1 MRNIFSKILIS
12 FFMLGIFLVPVS
24 ANLNLQNALS
34 PSVEIQTN
42 TAEAWWGPGV
52 SAEAIWNSLVKPVGE
67 GIGWTVAQVI
77 KGFLFLIFQALALLA
92 SILADILDFFIFY
105 SIGSDVYRSTFVE
118 AAWGTVRDVANIFF
132 LLGLLY
138 VAIQIVL
145 DIGVSEKKKMIGNII
160 VMALLVNF
168 SLFATQ
174 VVIDASNIVARVFY
188 NQIESV
194 DSKGKELPEGKY
206 LPKSVTVSLV
216 STFDPNKIISDQSSV
231 YMDVLAYLIMVGIVG
246 YMCYLFL
253 VMTFL
258 FVGRIVSLW
267 VAMIFGPIAFMSR
280 ALGITAL
287 EDLSWKNWLHNLVN
301 SAMMAPLFIF
311 FLYIILLLGKWI
323 ETLKKDVVIFSGQ
336 GDPFLA
342 FISVLIPMAIIF
354 TLLTK
359 AKSLAVKYSGDIGKS
374 LSSVGPALAGLALGG
389 AALGGA
395 ALGRQGLGRLS
406 AKLSNKEGAL
416 EYANQRKSYRENV
429 THWEAT
435 GKQGAKPK
443 WEDHKAAY
451 NAANPNNQLPKD
463 FWTKLGG
470 RINATQLKTK
480 DVDHAKHEVDD
491 IKKKEGLE
499 GKADWQLSAIE
510 KKKLQ
515 DRFTKEKKSDIQGD
529 IRTATADLHAYKYD
543 NQGNYVLDQ
552 SGNKILENRGKI
564 GENKYKADERKSI
577 SDMVKNQ
584 NAAGDTTKDKNGN
597 TILTKQGDAKV
608 NDLLNA
614 RLNESMNES
623 TKIVSKEKFEHLKE
637 ESKEKVSVFDR
648 VGAKATSGSY
658 DIRNIAPDMKK
669 VSGWNK
675 LAVGILAGIA
685 LSLRSGIKTMNVNP
699 GKGQGDLFNDISSI
713 VAAALKNAASGVG
726 VKVADSHKDDHG
738 HGGGGGG
745 HH

>member
-12 FFMLGIFLVPVS
+12 FFMLGIFLVPIS

-42 TAEAWWGPGV
+42 TAEAWWGAAGNF
-52 SAEAIWNSLVKPVGE
+52 SLWDAIVKPIGE

-92 SILADILDFFIFY
+92 SMLADILDFFIFY

-194 DSKGKELPEGKY
+194 DSTGKKLPEGKY
-206 LPKSVTVSLV
+206 LPKAVTVSLV

-287 EDLSWKNWLHNLVN
+287 EDLSWKNWLHNLIN

-323 ETLKKDVVIFSGQ
+323 ETLKKDIVIFSGQ
-336 GDPFLA
+336 GDPFMA
-342 FISVLIPMAIIF
+342 FITVLIPMAIIF

-359 AKSLAVKYSGDIGKS
+359 AKSLAIKYSGDIGKS

-389 AALGGA
+389 AALGTA
-395 ALGRQGLGRLS
+395 ALGRGTFGAVAKYSKKENDTSRNKDKNIRQNIKDKWNNSAWYQKAGLVASSVYGGGL
-406 AKLSNKEGAL
+406 AKIAGKGLAAKVAESFTTKTRDATTGAVT
-416 EYANQRKSYRENV
+416 QR
-429 THWEAT
+429 T
-435 GKQGAKPK
+435 GFGNMVA
-443 WEDHKAAY
+443 DY
-451 NAANPNNQLPKD
+451 
-463 FWTKLGG
+463 
-470 RINATQLKTK
+470 KTK
-480 DVDHAKHEVDD
+480 THDSQ
-491 IKKKEGLE
+491 I
-499 GKADWQLSAIE
+499 
-510 KKKLQ
+510 
-515 DRFTKEKKSDIQGD
+515 IQ
-529 IRTATADLHAYKYD
+529 
-543 NQGNYVLDQ
+543 
-552 SGNKILENRGKI
+552 SKISE
-564 GENKYKADERKSI
+564 KADELHIDKTTKWADLTDDHKTEIKKSI
-577 SDMVKNQ
+577 NQDIISKEIYGRKFSSLTNTDEIKAIKNANITDLGGGKMDYRVTDSKGSYSRQ
-584 NAAGDTTKDKNGN
+584 NQD
-597 TILTKQGDAKV
+597 
-608 NDLLNA
+608 NA
-614 RLNESMNES
+614 EH
-623 TKIVSKEKFEHLKE
+623 IVSAANKNNGFSDIVGEATY
-637 ESKEKVSVFDR
+637 S
-648 VGAKATSGSY
+648 GAKGSW
-658 DIRNIAPDMKK
+658 DIRNISKASSKELK
-669 VSGWNK
+669 SVVA
-675 LAVGILAGIA
+675 LLAGIA
-685 LSLRSGIKTMNVNP
+685 ILLRGGLKKSNVEP
-699 GKGQGDLFNDISSI
+699 
-713 VAAALKNAASGVG
+713 GVG
-726 VKVADSHKDDHG
+726 QKDFYKDLTEVITGAMKTAGAGAFASVAKEAAHKAGGHDDH
-738 HGGGGGG
+738 GGGG

>member
-12 FFMLGIFLVPVS
+12 FFMLGIFLVPIS

-52 SAEAIWNSLVKPVGE
+52 SAAAIWNSLVKPIGE

-77 KGFLFLIFQALALLA
+77 KAFLFLIFQALALLA

-194 DSKGKELPEGKY
+194 DSTGKKLPEGKY
-206 LPKSVTVSLV
+206 LPKAVTVSLV

-287 EDLSWKNWLHNLVN
+287 EDLSWKNWLHNLIN

-323 ETLKKDVVIFSGQ
+323 ETLKKDIVIFSGQ
-336 GDPFLA
+336 GDPFMA
-342 FISVLIPMAIIF
+342 FITVLIPMAIIF

-359 AKSLAVKYSGDIGKS
+359 AKSLAIKYSGDIGKS

-389 AALGGA
+389 AALGTA
-395 ALGRQGLGRLS
+395 ALGRQSLGRIS
-406 AKLSNKEGAL
+406 AKLSNRDGAL
-416 EYANQRKSYRENV
+416 EYANQRKTYRESV
-429 THWEAT
+429 THWEAN
-435 GKQGAKPK
+435 GKQGNRPK
-443 WEDHKAAY
+443 WEDHKATY

-480 DVDHAKHEVDD
+480 EVDHAKHEVDD

-529 IRTATADLHAYKYD
+529 IRSGVADLHAYKYNAD
-543 NQGNYVLDQ
+543 GTYALNSKGE
-552 SGNKILENRGKI
+552 KILENRGKI
-564 GENKYKADERKSI
+564 GDSAYKASERKNI
-577 SDMVKNQ
+577 TDMIKSKKE
-584 NAAGDTTKDKNGN
+584 AGD
-597 TILTKQGDAKV
+597 LTASGALSKQGEAKA

-623 TKIVSKEKFEHLKE
+623 TKVVSKEKFEHLKE

-648 VGAKATSGSY
+648 VGAKTTSGGY
-658 DIRNIAPDMKK
+658 DIRDIAPDIKK

-685 LSLRSGIKTMNVNP
+685 LSLRSGIKTMNMNP

-726 VKVADSHKDDHG
+726 VKVADSHNDDHG